1 MGTTRGCDGTCLQAR
16 HAGPREF
23 GRGAKTGG
31 VFFHA
36 FPYFPHPLT
45 PRELHR
51 LLSPPFSL
59 SLFPSRLKSKTSNRV
74 LPRSNSIY
82 LAQLDPSAASLRFC
96 YLSFFIN
103 LAFPGV
109 WNPNLYIKTKLLV
122 LKINRRIM

>member
-1 MGTTRGCDGTCLQAR
+1 VGTTRGCDGTCLQAR

-45 PRELHR
+45 PRELHP

-74 LPRSNSIY
+74 LPRSDSIY

-96 YLSFFIN
+96 YLSMFYKPRFSWCMESEFIHKN
-103 LAFPGV
+103 KIIG
-109 WNPNLYIKTKLLV
+109 IK
-122 LKINRRIM
+122 N